1 MFKRLWQIFGPV
13 LVAGLC
19 LTALLLSPLRLGRPS
34 EKTLSTAAT
43 SLSAN
48 VLKGEAI
55 KDAAFNDNYIPMIG
69 SSELSRMD
77 ALHPSVMAN
86 KYDWQKK
93 PFLLGAPGTQ
103 SLTHFLSLQAT
114 GNHLNGKKAVV
125 VISPQWF
132 VPQGVKPEMFDF
144 FYSPLQT
151 SYFLIHAKDSE
162 STRYAAK
169 RILELTS
176 DTTNGVMRDALK
188 NKALGIPLTETQK
201 VYINNVKR
209 PALQH
214 QDQLFSQLF
223 IRGRERELRKG
234 LKVLPKQPDN
244 MQLDQVAT
252 ELGQKV
258 TGDNP
263 FGIQNSFYKKRVK
276 PNVGKLKGEQS
287 HFNYESSPEFADF
300 QLMLDYFAAHKV
312 SVQFIIPP
320 VNARWAAYTGL
331 SQAMLN
337 RFDKKIQ
344 YQLRT
349 QGFNNIV
356 DMTNDG
362 NEQFFMQDT
371 IHLGWRGWLKV
382 DQKLQ
387 PFMRTKKAKAVHYDM
402 SNDFLSRDW
411 QNVSGNNVHDF
422 D

>member
-86 KYDWQKK
+86 KYDWQNK

-263 FGIQNSFYKKRVK
+263 FGIQNSFYKKNGLN
-276 PNVGKLKGEQS
+276 P
-287 HFNYESSPEFADF
+287 
-300 QLMLDYFAAHKV
+300 ML
-312 SVQFIIPP
+312 
-320 VNARWAAYTGL
+320 VN
-331 SQAMLN
+331 
-337 RFDKKIQ
+337 
-344 YQLRT
+344 
-349 QGFNNIV
+349 
-356 DMTNDG
+356 
-362 NEQFFMQDT
+362 
-371 IHLGWRGWLKV
+371 
-382 DQKLQ
+382 
-387 PFMRTKKAKAVHYDM
+387 
-402 SNDFLSRDW
+402 
-411 QNVSGNNVHDF
+411 
-422 D
+422 

>member
-19 LTALLLSPLRLGRPS
+19 LIALLLSPLQLGRPS

-55 KDAAFNDNYIPMIG
+55 KDVAFNDNYIPMIG

-86 KYDWQKK
+86 KYNWQNK

-151 SYFLIHAKDSE
+151 TYFLIHAKDSE

-176 DTTNGVMRDALK
+176 DTTNGIMRDALK
-188 NKALGIPLTETQK
+188 NKALGIPLTKTQK

-209 PALQH
+209 PTLQH

-223 IRGRERELRKG
+223 IRGREQELRKG
-234 LKVLPKQPDN
+234 LKVLPKRPDN
-244 MQLDQVAT
+244 MRLDQIAT
-252 ELGQKV
+252 ELGQKA
-258 TGDNP
+258 TSDNP
-263 FGIQNSFYKKRVK
+263 FGIQNSFYEKRVK
-276 PNVGKLKGEQS
+276 PNVDKLKGEQS

-300 QLMLDYFAAHKV
+300 QLMLDYFAEHKV
-312 SVQFIIPP
+312 AVQFIIPP

-344 YQLRT
+344 YQLKT

-362 NEQFFMQDT
+362 GEQFFMQDT

-382 DQKLQ
+382 DQRLQ
-387 PFMRTKKAKAVHYDM
+387 PFMKTKKAKAVHYHTT
-402 SNDFLSRDW
+402 NDFLSRDW
-411 QNVSGNNVHDF
+411 QNVSGDNIDEFN
-422 D
+422 